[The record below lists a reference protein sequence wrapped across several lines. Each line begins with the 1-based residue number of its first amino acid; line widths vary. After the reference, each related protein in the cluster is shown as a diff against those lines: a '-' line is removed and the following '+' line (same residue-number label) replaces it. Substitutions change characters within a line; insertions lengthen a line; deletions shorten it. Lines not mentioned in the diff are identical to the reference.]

1 MTETHTPHRMTT
13 TPTRPTAALAY
24 ASTVAAVAAVAGAG
38 SICRSRWCTS
48 GRIRRSVTPA
58 LHLTPTNIEK
68 GRTNVR

>member
-24 ASTVAAVAAVAGAG
+24 ASTVAAVARSTVDPPQPVVHVG
-38 SICRSRWCTS
+38 SDSSFSHPRTS
-48 GRIRRSVTPA
+48 PHT
-58 LHLTPTNIEK
+58 HHIEK